1 MKKGTPMNSLLC
13 AAALTLLLILP
24 ACNLEQNRASQNTNN
39 AIESARQEKQ
49 AYEAKIDQALR
60 DLDQEI
66 DALKIKVRVQNRA
79 DRPQIDQQID
89 QLERKRAE
97 LRVRLMKLRDS
108 SGAAWKD
115 MKMGIDRALSDLD
128 TAYAQA
134 VSHFK

>member
-1 MKKGTPMNSLLC
+1 MNSLLC
-13 AAALTLLLILP
+13 ATALALLLILP
-24 ACNLEQNRASQNTNN
+24 ACNLEQNRANQNSTN

-66 DALKIKVRVQNRA
+66 EALKIKVRVQNRA

-97 LRVRLMKLRDS
+97 LRARLMKLKES
-108 SGAAWKD
+108 SGEAWKD
-115 MKMGIDRALSDLD
+115 MKGGSDRALADLD
-128 TAYAQA
+128 VVYEQA